1 MSNITDEHQTE
12 YEMRKISGGVF
23 DKSTLTSINELIRR
37 GYLDELTG
45 IISTG
50 KEANVYHA
58 ILGEKELAVKLYL
71 IDTSDFRRMDR
82 YIKGDRRFSGW
93 RNKRQLVFAWAQKE
107 FCNLHRVYGTVK
119 CPEPIV
125 IEKNVLV
132 MGFIGKDEVAAPK
145 LKDAPPEDIET
156 FLDKV
161 MTQVKDMYSCGIV
174 HGDLSEYNIL
184 NWNEE
189 PYVIDLSMGVMPEHP
204 LSEELLERDVR
215 NTLNF
220 FRKLGVRDYKGKIEP
235 EIIEWVKTPAKKVK
249 EKETA
254 EQA

>member
-82 YIKGDRRFSGW
+82 YIKGDRRFSS
-93 RNKRQLVFAWAQKE
+93 RL
-107 FCNLHRVYGTVK
+107 
-119 CPEPIV
+119 
-125 IEKNVLV
+125 
-132 MGFIGKDEVAAPK
+132 
-145 LKDAPPEDIET
+145 
-156 FLDKV
+156 
-161 MTQVKDMYSCGIV
+161 
-174 HGDLSEYNIL
+174 
-184 NWNEE
+184 
-189 PYVIDLSMGVMPEHP
+189 
-204 LSEELLERDVR
+204 
-215 NTLNF
+215 
-220 FRKLGVRDYKGKIEP
+220 
-235 EIIEWVKTPAKKVK
+235 
-249 EKETA
+249 
-254 EQA
+254 